1 MPENFITNRC
11 AFGPLTQSLLE
22 RSFPFVCNGDIDM
35 DDFFRTDAVNYHRF
49 RMGNSYCFLDLED
62 PRKIVAC
69 FTISNDS
76 LRIYDLPN
84 SRKNAMWN
92 ITNRE
97 KMLSRF
103 PGVLIGRLA
112 VSKDF
117 AKQGI
122 GSQVLDFLK
131 YWFSDAGEKSAC
143 RFLIVD
149 AKNDPEV
156 LAFYEKNKFE
166 YLFTS
171 ELQEDLYSKPPK
183 TASEAAERKHNL
195 RKLRTRLMYFDL
207 LTLK

>member
-1 MPENFITNRC
+1 
-11 AFGPLTQSLLE
+11 
-22 RSFPFVCNGDIDM
+22 M
-35 DDFFRTDAVNYHRF
+35 DDFFRTDAIKYHQF

-62 PRKIVAC
+62 TRKIVAC
-69 FTISNDS
+69 FTVSNDS

-84 SRKNAMWN
+84 SRKNTMWN
-92 ITNRE
+92 ITKRE

-103 PGVLIGRLA
+103 PGILIGRLA
-112 VSKDF
+112 VSKEF
-117 AKQGI
+117 AKRGI

-131 YWFSDAGEKSAC
+131 YWFSDSSEKSAC

-149 AKNDPEV
+149 AKNEPEV
-156 LAFYEKNKFE
+156 LTFYKKNNFE

-171 ELQEDLYSKPPK
+171 ELQEDLYSQPPK
-183 TASEAAERKHNL
+183 TSTEEAERKQNP

>member
-1 MPENFITNRC
+1 MEDFIINQC
-11 AFGPLTQSLLE
+11 AFGPLTQNVID
-22 RSFPFVCNGDIDM
+22 RSFPFICNGDIDM
-35 DDFFRTDAVNYHRF
+35 DDFFRTDAIKYHQF
-49 RMGNSYCFLDLED
+49 KMGNSYCFLELED
-62 PRKIVAC
+62 PRNIVAC
-69 FTISNDS
+69 FTVSNDS

-92 ITNRE
+92 ITKRE

-117 AKQGI
+117 EKRGI

-131 YWFSDAGEKSAC
+131 YWFSDAAEKSAC

-149 AKNDPEV
+149 AKNEPEV
-156 LAFYEKNKFE
+156 LAFYEKNNFE
-166 YLFTS
+166 YLFTT
-171 ELQEDLYSKPPK
+171 ELQEDIYSKPPK
-183 TASEAAERKHNL
+183 TLSEEAECKQKP